1 MLNEIIASK
10 RQKSEKKFI
19 YQNPNYIKTSKNS
32 LQRCCMPDPFSVS
45 IEKRI
50 FRKNLWYLSPD
61 NTLRDA
67 EQIKIPQIPY

>member
-1 MLNEIIASK
+1 
-10 RQKSEKKFI
+10 
-19 YQNPNYIKTSKNS
+19 
-32 LQRCCMPDPFSVS
+32 MPDPFSVS